1 MKKLILLSL
10 VVVMC
15 GCAESSKEGNG
26 LTRLTKEPTNCEF
39 LYTIDS
45 SVATYGLD
53 DAYDF
58 LEKRI
63 LEEKGFGDSYYV
75 SLQDSVKNA
84 GAIFGPKNTYK
95 LKAKVYKCK
104 N

>member
-1 MKKLILLSL
+1 MKKLMLLCLVSL
-10 VVVMC
+10 VC
-15 GCAESSKEGNG
+15 GCAESTKSGSG
-26 LTRLTKEPTNCEF
+26 LIRLNSEPTNCEF

-45 SVATYGLD
+45 SVATYNLS
-53 DAYDF
+53 DAYEF
-58 LEKRI
+58 LETRI

-75 SLQDSVKNA
+75 SMEDSVKNA

-95 LKAKVYKCK
+95 LKAKVYKCQ

>member
-1 MKKLILLSL
+1 MKKLVLICSG
-10 VVVMC
+10 VVL
-15 GCAESSKEGNG
+15 CACAQSTGVGNG
-26 LTRLTKEPTNCEF
+26 LTRLNSEPKNCEF

-45 SVATYGLD
+45 SVSTYKIT

-63 LEEKGFGDSYYV
+63 IEEKGFGDSYFIDTEDV
-75 SLQDSVKNA
+75 VKNA

-95 LKAKVYKCK
+95 LKAKVYKC
-104 N
+104 NN

>member
-1 MKKLILLSL
+1 MKKVILVAL
-10 VVVMC
+10 VVC
-15 GCAESSKEGNG
+15 GCAESTKVGNG
-26 LTRLTKEPTNCEF
+26 LTRLNAEPTNCEF

-45 SVATYGLD
+45 AVSTYKIA

-75 SLQDSVKNA
+75 SVQDSVKNA

-95 LKAKVYKCK
+95 LKAKVYKC
-104 N
+104 NN

>member
-1 MKKLILLSL
+1 MKKLISLSL
-10 VVVMC
+10 IVLIC
-15 GCAESSKEGNG
+15 GCAESSKVGNG
-26 LTRLTKEPTNCEF
+26 LTRLNTEPTNCEF
-39 LYTIDS
+39 LYTVDS
-45 SVATYGLD
+45 SVSTYNLE

-63 LEEKGFGDSYYV
+63 LEEKGFGDSYYLSV
-75 SLQDSVKNA
+75 QDSVKNA

>member
-1 MKKLILLSL
+1 MKKLMLLCLMGL
-10 VVVMC
+10 VC
-15 GCAESSKEGNG
+15 GCAESTKEGTG
-26 LTRLTKEPTNCEF
+26 LTRLTAEPTNCEF

-45 SVATYGLD
+45 SVSSYKLA
-53 DAYDF
+53 DAYEF
-58 LEKRI
+58 LETRI

-75 SLQDSVKNA
+75 SMEDSVKNP

>member
-1 MKKLILLSL
+1 MKKLALLL
-10 VVVMC
+10 IAVLIC
-15 GCAESSKEGNG
+15 GCAQSTKQGNG
-26 LTRLTKEPTNCEF
+26 LVRLNSEPTNCEF
-39 LYTIDS
+39 LYTIVS
-45 SVATYGLD
+45 SASTYDLS

-58 LEKRI
+58 LETRI
-63 LEEKGFGDSYYV
+63 LEEKGFGDSYYI
-75 SLQDSVKNA
+75 SMEDSIKNP

>member
-1 MKKLILLSL
+1 MKKIFLLSL
-10 VVVMC
+10 IALVC
-15 GCAESSKEGNG
+15 GCAQSTKEGNG
-26 LTRLTKEPTNCEF
+26 LTRLTYEPKNCEF
-39 LYTIDS
+39 LYTVDS
-45 SVATYGLD
+45 SVSTYNLS

-63 LEEKGFGDSYYV
+63 LEEKGFGDSYYI
-75 SLQDSVKNA
+75 STEDAIKNA

>member
-1 MKKLILLSL
+1 MKKFILLFAVL
-10 VVVMC
+10 C
-15 GCAESSKEGNG
+15 GCAESSKIGNG
-26 LTRLTKEPTNCEF
+26 LDRLDVEPTNCEF

-45 SVATYGLD
+45 SVSTYKLA

-75 SLQDSVKNA
+75 SVQDSVKNP
-84 GAIFGPKNTYK
+84 GAVFGPKNTYK

>member
-1 MKKLILLSL
+1 MKKFVLLSAVA
-10 VVVMC
+10 VVC
-15 GCAESSKEGNG
+15 GCAESTKVGNG
-26 LTRLTKEPTNCEF
+26 LVRLNSEPTNCEF

-45 SVATYGLD
+45 SVSTYKIA

-63 LEEKGFGDSYYV
+63 LEEKGFGDSYYI
-75 SLQDSVKNA
+75 STQDSVKNA

>member
-1 MKKLILLSL
+1 MKKLMLLSL
-10 VVVMC
+10 VFFVSA
-15 GCAESSKEGNG
+15 CAESDKIGNG
-26 LTRLTKEPTNCEF
+26 LTRLNTEPANCEF

-45 SVATYGLD
+45 SVSTYNLT

-63 LEEKGFGDSYYV
+63 LEENSFGDSYYI
-75 SLQDSVKNA
+75 SMQDSVKNP

-95 LKAKVYKCK
+95 LKAKVYKCQ